1 MEAQLG
7 TTNLL
12 LGIMAAVSLLQALL
26 LIGAG
31 IAGWTLYQRVTALMA
46 DLEQRHVAPVMSTVN
61 AILDDVRGVTSTVK
75 EETNRVDYALRSTIH
90 RVDDTADRV
99 RFQRSSENEPRR
111 RVRTRR
117 PRRDR
122 DDAASG
128 GVARYSQPGGET
140 WETDTIAST
149 TRVAAVAAS

>member
-75 EETNRVDYALRSTIH
+75 EETNRVDYALKSTIH
-90 RVDDTADRV
+90 RVDDTADRMRSNV
-99 RFQRSSENEPRR
+99 RAKTS
-111 RVRTRR
+111 RVVGFVR
-117 PRRDR
+117 
-122 DDAASG
+122 
-128 GVARYSQPGGET
+128 GV
-140 WETDTIAST
+140 
-149 TRVAAVAAS
+149 RVAIETMLRPAA

>member
-75 EETNRVDYALRSTIH
+75 EETDRVDHALKSTIH
-90 RVDDTADRV
+90 RVDDTADRMRSNV
-99 RFQRSSENEPRR
+99 R
-111 RVRTRR
+111 
-117 PRRDR
+117 
-122 DDAASG
+122 AK
-128 GVARYSQPGGET
+128 
-140 WETDTIAST
+140 T
-149 TRVAAVAAS
+149 TRVVGFVRGVRVAIETMLRPAA

>member
-61 AILDDVRGVTSTVK
+61 AILDDVRGVTTTVK
-75 EETNRVDYALRSTIH
+75 EETERVDYALRSTIH

-99 RFQRSSENEPRR
+99 RSNVRAKTS
-111 RVRTRR
+111 RVVGFVR
-117 PRRDR
+117 
-122 DDAASG
+122 
-128 GVARYSQPGGET
+128 GV
-140 WETDTIAST
+140 
-149 TRVAAVAAS
+149 RVAIETMLRPAA

>member
-31 IAGWTLYQRVTALMA
+31 IAGYTLYQRTTALMA
-46 DLEQRHVAPVMSTVN
+46 DLEERHVAPVMSTVN

-75 EETNRVDYALRSTIH
+75 EETDRVDHALKSTIH
-90 RVDDTADRV
+90 RVDDTADRMRSNV
-99 RFQRSSENEPRR
+99 RAKTS
-111 RVRTRR
+111 RVVGFVR
-117 PRRDR
+117 
-122 DDAASG
+122 
-128 GVARYSQPGGET
+128 GV
-140 WETDTIAST
+140 
-149 TRVAAVAAS
+149 RVAIETMLRPAA